1 MKIVILAGGPAQ
13 SFESLI
19 KMDKNFDQ
27 AFYVGVDRGSFRL
40 MQAGFPVNLAI
51 GDFDSLSAEEFSA
64 VSAYADEYHKSPTEK
79 NDTDLEL
86 AVLAVLTRFQ
96 NIEEILILGGIG
108 GRFDHQIQIFYLP
121 LQSRFSTIVDKII
134 LRDETNS
141 IRFVSAGQYQ
151 LVKESQ
157 MTYLAFA
164 SLTPVKALAIQGA
177 KYALAA
183 TDFDQNL
190 SLSSNEFIDEQ
201 PVTLSFKKGMVA
213 IIQSKDESK

>member
-19 KMDKNFDQ
+19 QMDKNFAQ

-64 VSAYADEYHKSPTEK
+64 VSAYADELHKSPTEK

-86 AVLAVLTRFQ
+86 AVLAVLTKFQ
-96 NIEEILILGGIG
+96 NNIEEILILGAIG

-121 LQSRFSTIVDKII
+121 LQNRFSDIVDKII
-134 LRDETNS
+134 LRNETNS
-141 IRFVSAGQYQ
+141 IRFVAAGQYN
-151 LVKESQ
+151 LVKEPQ

-164 SLTPVKALAIQGA
+164 SLTPVKALAIKGA
-177 KYALAA
+177 KYELADM
-183 TDFDQNL
+183 DFDRNL
-190 SLSSNEFIDEQ
+190 SLSSNEFINEQ

-213 IIQSKDESK
+213 IIQSKD

>member
-13 SFESLI
+13 AFETLI
-19 KMDKNFDQ
+19 PNKVDLLGTYF
-27 AFYVGVDRGSFRL
+27 VGVDRGSFRL
-40 MQAGFPVNLAI
+40 MQAGFSVNLAI

-64 VSAYADEYHKSPTEK
+64 VSAYADELHQSPTEK

-86 AVLAVLTRFQ
+86 AVLSVLTKFQ

-141 IRFVSAGQYQ
+141 IRFVTAGQHE
-151 LVKESQ
+151 LKKIPD

-164 SLTPVKALAIQGA
+164 SLTPVENFSIKGA
-177 KYALAA
+177 KYELAP
-183 TDFDQNL
+183 TNFDQNF
-190 SLSSNEFIDEQ
+190 SLSSNEFVNAK
-201 PVTLSFKKGMVA
+201 PVLISFTNGMVA
-213 IIQSKDESK
+213 IIQSKDL

>member
-19 KMDKNFDQ
+19 KIDKKF
-27 AFYVGVDRGSFRL
+27 AKSFYVGVDRGSFRL

-64 VSAYADEYHKSPTEK
+64 VSAYADELHQSPTEK

-86 AVLAVLTRFQ
+86 AVLAVLTKFQ
-96 NIEEILILGGIG
+96 DNIEEILILGAIG

-121 LQSRFSTIVDKII
+121 LQNRFATIVDKII
-134 LRDETNS
+134 LRNETNS
-141 IRFVSAGQYQ
+141 IRFVAAGQYN
-151 LVKESQ
+151 LVKEPQ

-164 SLTPVKALAIQGA
+164 SLTPVTALAIKGA
-177 KYALAA
+177 KYELADK
-183 TDFDQNL
+183 DFDRNL
-190 SLSSNEFIDEQ
+190 SLSSNEFINEQ

-213 IIQSKDESK
+213 IIQSKD

>member
-40 MQAGFPVNLAI
+40 MKAGFPVNLAI

-86 AVLAVLTRFQ
+86 AVLSVLTKFQ
-96 NIEEILILGGIG
+96 NNIEEILILGAIG

-121 LQSRFSTIVDKII
+121 LQNRFSDIVDKII
-134 LRDETNS
+134 LRNETNS
-141 IRFVSAGQYQ
+141 IRFVAAGQYN
-151 LVKESQ
+151 LVKEPQ

-164 SLTPVKALAIQGA
+164 SLTPVKALAIKGA
-177 KYALAA
+177 KYELADM
-183 TDFDQNL
+183 DFDRNL
-190 SLSSNEFIDEQ
+190 SLSSNEFINEQ

-213 IIQSKDESK
+213 IIQSKD